1 MQNEKRGTFSYIVLF
16 SVSRVN
22 DRITSANGISLENVD
37 YGRAVQVLRDSGNS
51 VTLSVRRRLLLPSQE
66 PHILRVQLN
75 KSRKKDG
82 KLF

>member
-1 MQNEKRGTFSYIVLF
+1 M
-16 SVSRVN
+16 
-22 DRITSANGISLENVD
+22 D
-37 YGRAVQVLRDSGNS
+37 YGKAVQVLRDSGNS

-82 KLF
+82 QYHESRVVSVVKISTPFWTAGHGTRQMNSNF

>member
-1 MQNEKRGTFSYIVLF
+1 MCLH
-16 SVSRVN
+16 RVN

-37 YGRAVQVLRDSGNS
+37 YARAVQVLRDSGNS

-75 KSRKKDG
+75 KRSKKDG
-82 KLF
+82 KCAAGSLYT